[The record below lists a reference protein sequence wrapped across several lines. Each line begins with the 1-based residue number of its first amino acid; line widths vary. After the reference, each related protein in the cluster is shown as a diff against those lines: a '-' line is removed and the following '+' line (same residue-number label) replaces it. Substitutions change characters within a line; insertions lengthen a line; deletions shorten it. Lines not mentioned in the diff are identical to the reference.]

1 MTEEQNENKRPT
13 GLWVLFILSTIS
25 TSLGIL
31 QSFTN
36 ILNGAP
42 NSSQIKEMKLDM
54 AKSMKAAKE
63 LDSSFLI
70 ELIEKM
76 DKITDATVENF
87 VFFNSIS
94 LVFYALGLAAA
105 ILMFRGLKIGF
116 HMYIIYSFLT
126 LIQYYFII
134 SPSDVPVI
142 VLVANGIVSLLFIF
156 LYSRHLHWMK
166 SSSLELGD

>member
-1 MTEEQNENKRPT
+1 MTEERKENKRPT
-13 GLWVLFILSTIS
+13 GLWVLFVLTSIS

-42 NSSQIKEMKLDM
+42 NASQIKKMKLEM
-54 AKSMKAAKE
+54 AKTMKAAKE

-76 DKITDATVENF
+76 EKITASTIENF

-94 LVFYALGLAAA
+94 LLFYALGLAAA
-105 ILMFRGLKIGF
+105 IYMFRGLKIGF

-134 SPSDVPVI
+134 NPSEVPVML
-142 VLVANGIVSLLFIF
+142 LVANGMVSLLFIF
-156 LYSRHLHWMK
+156 LYSRYLNWMQPTR
-166 SSSLELGD
+166 SELED